1 MKEISMTTMTKDRSS
16 AADLN
21 QAEDFAS
28 AARAWIAANFPPEL
42 AGHNLLQYQ
51 TKEQIAAGGEAFAR
65 WKRAMADSG
74 LGVPTWPSAYGG
86 ADLDAKQARIFA
98 SELARANAF
107 NPIGGMG
114 VSMFGPTLLE
124 YGDEIQK
131 RTHIP
136 HIVRGELRWCQG
148 FSEPGAGSDLASLKT
163 RCEDKGDHWL
173 INGSKIWTS
182 GANLADWCFCLVRT
196 DTSKKQEGISFI
208 LIDMNSPGVEV
219 KPIKLI
225 SGTSPFCETF
235 FTDVKVPKDN
245 LVGTI
250 NGGWKIAKRLLQHE
264 RSGLA
269 SGGGRRNTNTGET
282 LPDIAKRYVGV
293 DAEGRLADR
302 DLRTRLARHQTRQRA
317 LALTLQRVAVE
328 SRGGGPTTT
337 TSILKNVHSTLAQ
350 ERAELSI
357 EFMGSQ
363 GLGTSAGEFS
373 VHEMGVITEWLGGK
387 AYTIYGGSQEIQNN
401 IISKHILNL
410 PDR

>member
-1 MKEISMTTMTKDRSS
+1 MTTMTKDRAS
-16 AADLN
+16 AANLN
-21 QAEDFAS
+21 QAEDFAA

-42 AGHNLLQYQ
+42 AGQSPVQYQ
-51 TKEQIAAGGEAFAR
+51 TDEQIAAAGEPYAR

-74 LGVPTWPSAYGG
+74 LGVPTWPAAYGG
-86 ADLDAKQARIFA
+86 AGLDARQARIFNQ
-98 SELARANAF
+98 ELARANAF

-114 VSMFGPTLLE
+114 VMMFGPTLLE

-136 HIVRGELRWCQG
+136 PIVRGELRWCQG

-208 LIDMNSPGVEV
+208 LIDMKTPGVQV

-225 SGTSPFCETF
+225 SGNSPFCETF

-264 RSGLA
+264 RSSLS
-269 SGGGRRNTNTGET
+269 SGGSGGRARGAGGS
-282 LPDIAKRYVGV
+282 LPDMAKRYVGV
-293 DAEGRLADR
+293 DADGRLADL

-317 LALTLQRVAVE
+317 LALTQQRVAIE
-328 SRGGGPTTT
+328 SRGGGPNTT
-337 TSILKNVHSTLAQ
+337 TSIIKNVYSSLAQ

-373 VHEMGVITEWLGGK
+373 AHELGVIAEWLSGK